1 MPARLRTV
9 VLIALVIG
17 VGAWAVLDARESGG
31 GAAPPVPWTAAV
43 AVALL
48 AVAVL
53 VSGLEVRRWV
63 TGRRERPMDPLVA
76 ARVAVFAK
84 AAAYTGG
91 ALVGW
96 YLAQAVVVLPDVVG
110 ERRSRLLLALV
121 SAVVS
126 GGLVAAGFVAQ
137 RWCRRPPDA
146 PPGEAAGEP
155 PSSADR

>member
-1 MPARLRTV
+1 VTPARLRTV
-9 VLIALVIG
+9 LLVA
-17 VGAWAVLDARESGG
+17 VAVAVAAWAVLDAREAIGG
-31 GAAPPVPWTAAV
+31 VAPPVPWTATV

-63 TGRRERPMDPLVA
+63 GGRRERPMDPLAA

-84 AAAYTGG
+84 AAAYAGG

-110 ERRSRLLLALV
+110 ERRTRFVLALLSAAV
-121 SAVVS
+121 SA
-126 GGLVAAGFVAQ
+126 GLATAGLVAQ
-137 RWCRRPPDA
+137 RWCRRPPDDRDDQ
-146 PPGEAAGEP
+146 
-155 PSSADR
+155 SSVTDGD